1 MHSLRA
7 AAALLLVLPVAPG
20 AQPAPADLI
29 VTNARIYTVDDA
41 RPHAQALAVR
51 GGRVAFVG
59 DVPGALAL
67 RGPSTRVVDLEGR
80 TVLPGLVDAHG
91 HLLGLGQALRT
102 VDLTGTRS
110 YDEVVARVVARAREV
125 PAGTWVVGRGWDQN
139 DWGDTR
145 FPTHEALSRAVPNHP
160 VFLVRVD
167 GHAALANERAMSLAG
182 VTPATADPEGGRVV
196 KLADGRP

>member
-1 MHSLRA
+1 MTRLRRRAPLA
-7 AAALLLVLPVAPG
+7 AAAQQPSR
-20 AQPAPADLI
+20 PAPADL
-29 VTNARIYTVDDA
+29 VVRGARIYPGDDA
-41 RPHAQALAVR
+41 RPVAEAMAVR
-51 GGRVAFVG
+51 DGRVVFVG
-59 DVPGALAL
+59 SERGADVFV
-67 RGPSTRVVDLEGR
+67 GPRTRVLDLDGR
-80 TVLPGLVDAHG
+80 TVIPGMVDAHA
-91 HLLGLGQALRT
+91 HLLGLGQSLRS
-102 VDLTGTRS
+102 VDLVGTAS

-125 PAGTWVVGRGWDQN
+125 PAGTWIVGRGWDQN

>member
-41 RPHAQALAVR
+41 RPHAQAMAVR
-51 GGRVAFVG
+51 DGRVAFVG
-59 DVPGALAL
+59 DSPGALAL
-67 RGPSTRVVDLEGR
+67 RGPATRVVDLAGR
-80 TVLPGLVDAHG
+80 TVIPGMVDAHA

-110 YDEVVARVVARAREV
+110 YDEVVARVAARAREV
-125 PAGTWVVGRGWDQN
+125 PAGTWIVGRGLDQN

-145 FPTHEALSRAVPNHP
+145 FPTHEALTRALPDHP
-160 VFLVRVD
+160 AYLERVD
-167 GHAALANERAMSLAG
+167 GHAALVNAAA
-182 VTPATADPEGGRVV
+182 
-196 KLADGRP
+196 